1 MQSFIIH
8 KGLKHRIGSG
18 REKEKE
24 RKLKRV
30 NTDISTQFKDELQV
44 TMLVLIYEQLLP
56 PLLFCLLERVDGLF
70 DSLLADHKDLN
81 VDNGLVP

>member
-8 KGLKHRIGSG
+8 KGLKHRIWSG

-30 NTDISTQFKDELQV
+30 NTDISTQFKDKPQD
-44 TMLVLIYEQLLP
+44 TTLVLIYEPLLP
-56 PLLFCLLERVDGLF
+56 ILLFCLLERISILF
-70 DSLLADHKDLN
+70 LSLLADCKDLD
-81 VDNGLVP
+81 VDNSLVP